1 MASYQ
6 DAMEKREQRAAAAI
20 AEAATTWFDTTLCGH
35 FQVGDVFSPYSA
47 AHHKTATDGEERAPR
62 RFLIHVIGGLET
74 LAAAELAEAGCSDIL
89 PVQGKVLFGSTAPLE
104 TLRCLRSAERLS
116 LLCWACPALPMPGED
131 TASAGS
137 DLLRHVEQEVI
148 TRAEFA
154 PRAEFADAFADFYGK
169 QRPETARWMRQLE
182 RVLRMHALPALQ
194 AQEHAW
200 RAVTG
205 HAAGRQI
212 SFRVDVN
219 RGGKR
224 SRLCGVTSLLMEEV
238 NVCVHT
244 VSLYACSAPA
254 YPWVHGSLAANAG
267 LLMCQCI
274 YLFTRIPCSTNIH
287 ATNAADTFTCIRK
300 HSKCACNLANM
311 RPYIAAGRPVLPPPR
326 LES

>member
-1 MASYQ
+1 MVDQ
-6 DAMEKREQRAAAAI
+6 DAMKKREQRAAAAI
-20 AEAATTWFDTTLCGH
+20 AEAATSWFDTTLCGH
-35 FQVGDVFSPYSA
+35 FQAGDVFSPYSA
-47 AHHKTATDGEERAPR
+47 AHHKSGTDGQERAPR

-116 LLCWACPALPMPGED
+116 LLCWARPALPMPGED
-131 TASAGS
+131 TVSART
-137 DLLRHVEQEVI
+137 DVLRHVEQEVM

-154 PRAEFADAFADFYGK
+154 PRAEFADVFAEFYGK
-169 QRPETARWMRQLE
+169 QRPETAKWLRELE

-205 HAAGRQI
+205 HAAGRHI

-238 NVCVHT
+238 NLCVCT
-244 VSLYACSAPA
+244 VSAYACSATA
-254 YPWVHGSLAANAG
+254 YPSVHGSLAANAW
-267 LLMCQCI
+267 LLICQCI
-274 YLFTRIPCSTNIH
+274 DLFIPSSTNIC
-287 ATNAADTFTCIRK
+287 ATAAADTFTCIRK

>member
-1 MASYQ
+1 MGAHAATPGCPRCNPMCTTGCNPMCTPGALRHQ
-6 DAMEKREQRAAAAI
+6 AAANAPPQVPRADGRGHGER
-20 AEAATTWFDTTLCGH
+20 AEA
-35 FQVGDVFSPYSA
+35 
-47 AHHKTATDGEERAPR
+47 
-62 RFLIHVIGGLET
+62 
-74 LAAAELAEAGCSDIL
+74 CSEC
-89 PVQGKVLFGSTAPLE
+89 PAMPC
-104 TLRCLRSAERLS
+104 R
-116 LLCWACPALPMPGED
+116 CPALPMPGED